1 MHLLLNRTAQ
11 QMRSPPSGGMHERRG
26 AVTGRKES
34 LQLPQ
39 DRWLFLQADLTLSPL
54 WTARVVTSL
63 TEKLLT
69 CKHRVTDLEREKA
82 SDLRRSLLYRACVT
96 RAGT

>member
-1 MHLLLNRTAQ
+1 MHLLLNRTAR
-11 QMRSPPSGGMHERRG
+11 QMRGPPSAGMHEGRE

-39 DRWLFLQADLTLSPL
+39 DRWLFLQAGLILPPL

-63 TEKLLT
+63 TEKSLT

-96 RAGT
+96 RADT